1 MYRFASEYLEK
12 WKSSKYRKPLVIRG
26 ARQVGKTY
34 LVRSFAGEH
43 FDRLLEINFEQE
55 PDIALLFSSN
65 KPHKI
70 IELLELQFNIPI
82 SGGKT
87 LIFLDEVQAAPEVLG
102 SLRYF
107 YEEVPEQHIIAAGS
121 LLEFAFEEP
130 SFSMPVDRIEYLYL
144 GPMQFEEFLLASG
157 KDKLVSFLGNFNY
170 QDSILKPVHLQLIEL
185 MRTFFVT
192 GGMPEPVSTYLE
204 SRSWRE
210 CESVKHALFRTF
222 QDDFNKY
229 GRRIKNR
236 RLQLLFKKIP
246 LVVGNKFK
254 YVNIDRHERAGD
266 LAKAL
271 NLLCLA
277 HLVYRVQHSSCT
289 GIPVGATADAK
300 KFKTI
305 FLDVGIM
312 STVCGLNLLDY
323 EKVEDVMLVNSGSIC
338 EQYIGQHLL
347 FSQQFFKEPELHYW
361 IREKKGSSAEVDY
374 VIAEGARIVPVEV
387 KAGKSGSLKSL
398 QVFVNEKRPD
408 MCVRFNS
415 EPPSF
420 FKGLTALPDGQ
431 KTPFQLLSLPL
442 YMAGQTRRLIAQ
454 VASDDRYLG

>member
-1 MYRFASEYLEK
+1 MYRFASEYLKK
-12 WKSSKYRKPLVIRG
+12 WKSIKRRKPLVIRG

-70 IELLELQFNIPI
+70 IQLLELQFNIPI
-82 SGGKT
+82 SDGKT
-87 LIFLDEVQAAPEVLG
+87 LIFLDEVQAAPEVLS

-107 YEEVPEQHIIAAGS
+107 YEEIPEQYIIAAGS
-121 LLEFAFEEP
+121 LLEFAFEET
-130 SFSMPVDRIEYLYL
+130 SFSMPVGRIEYLYL

-157 KDKLVSFLGNFNY
+157 KDNLVSFLSNFNY
-170 QDSILKPVHLQLIEL
+170 QDNIPNPVHLQLVEL
-185 MRTFFVT
+185 MRAFFVT
-192 GGMPEPVSTYLE
+192 GGMPDPVSTYLE
-204 SRSWRE
+204 TRSWQE
-210 CESVKHALFRTF
+210 CESVKHSLFTTF

-229 GRRIKNR
+229 GRRVRNQ

-277 HLVYRVQHSSCT
+277 HLAYRVQHSSCT
-289 GIPVGATADAK
+289 GIPLGATADAK
-300 KFKTI
+300 KFKII

-312 STVCGLNLLDY
+312 STACGLNLLDY

-361 IREKKGSSAEVDY
+361 VREKKGSSAEVDY
-374 VIAEGARIVPVEV
+374 VIAEGPRIVPVEV
-387 KAGKSGSLKSL
+387 KAGKSGTLKSL
-398 QVFVNEKRPD
+398 QIFIEEKHPGI
-408 MCVRFNS
+408 CVRFNS
-415 EPPSF
+415 EHPSF
-420 FKGLTALPDGQ
+420 FKGLTTLPDRQ
-431 KTPFQLLSLPL
+431 NTVFRLLSLPL
-442 YMAGQTRRLIAQ
+442 YMVGQTRRLIAL
-454 VASDDRYLG
+454 AANDT

>member
-1 MYRFASEYLEK
+1 MYRFASEYLKK
-12 WKSSKYRKPLVIRG
+12 WKSSKRRKPLVIRG

-130 SFSMPVDRIEYLYL
+130 SFPMPVGRIEYLYL

>member
-1 MYRFASEYLEK
+1 MYRFASEYLKK
-12 WKSSKYRKPLVIRG
+12 WKSSKRRKPLVIRG

-34 LVRSFAGEH
+34 LVRSFAGEY

-82 SGGKT
+82 SNGGI
-87 LIFLDEVQAAPEVLG
+87 LIFLDEVQAAPEVLR

-107 YEEVPEQHIIAAGS
+107 YEEAPEQYIITAGS

-130 SFSMPVDRIEYLYL
+130 SFSMPVGRIEYLYL

-157 KDKLVSFLGNFNY
+157 KDNIVSFLSNFNY
-170 QDSILKPVHLQLIEL
+170 QDTIPKPIHLQLIDL

-204 SRSWRE
+204 SHSWQE
-210 CESVKHALFRTF
+210 CESVKYALFKTF

-229 GRRIKNR
+229 GRQVKNQ
-236 RLQLLFKKIP
+236 RLQFLFKKIP

-289 GIPVGATADAK
+289 GIPLSATADAR

-312 STVCGLNLLDY
+312 STACGLNLLDY
-323 EKVEDVMLVNSGSIC
+323 EKVEDVMLINSGSIC

-361 IREKKGSSAEVDY
+361 VREKKGSSAEVDY
-374 VIAEGARIVPVEV
+374 VIAEGPRIVPVEV

-398 QVFVNEKRPD
+398 QIFINEKCPD
-408 MCVRFNS
+408 ICVRFNS

-420 FKGLTALPDGQ
+420 FKGLTTLPDQ
-431 KTPFQLLSLPL
+431 QNTPFRLLSLPL

-454 VASDDRYLG
+454 AANKI

>member
-1 MYRFASEYLEK
+1 MYRFASEYLKK
-12 WKSSKYRKPLVIRG
+12 WKSSKRRKPLVIRG

-34 LVRSFAGEH
+34 LVRSFAGEY

-70 IELLELQFNIPI
+70 IQLLELQFNIPI
-82 SGGKT
+82 SDGKT
-87 LIFLDEVQAAPEVLG
+87 LIFLDEIQAAAEVLG

-107 YEEVPEQHIIAAGS
+107 YEEIPEQYIIAAGS

-130 SFSMPVDRIEYLYL
+130 SFSMPVGRIEYLYL

-157 KDKLVSFLGNFNY
+157 KDNLVSFFTDFNY
-170 QDSILKPVHLQLIEL
+170 QDNIPNPLHFQLIEL

-192 GGMPEPVSTYLE
+192 GGMPEPVLTYLE
-204 SRSWRE
+204 SGSWKE

-229 GRRIKNR
+229 GRRVKNQ

-277 HLVYRVQHSSCT
+277 HLVYKVHHSSCT
-289 GIPVGATADAK
+289 GIPIGATADPR
-300 KFKTI
+300 KFKPI

-312 STVCGLNLLDY
+312 STACGLNLLDY
-323 EKVEDVMLVNSGSIC
+323 EKVEDVMLINAGSIC

-361 IREKKGSSAEVDY
+361 VREKKGSSAEVDY
-374 VIAEGARIVPVEV
+374 VIAEGPCIVPIEV
-387 KAGKSGSLKSL
+387 KAGKSGTLKSL
-398 QVFVNEKRPD
+398 QIFIQEKRPS

-415 EPPSF
+415 KPPSF
-420 FKGLTALPDGQ
+420 FKGLTTLPDRQ
-431 KTPFQLLSLPL
+431 NTAFRLLSIPL
-442 YMAGQTRRLIAQ
+442 YMAGQARRLIAQ
-454 VASDDRYLG
+454 AANDT

>member
-1 MYRFASEYLEK
+1 MYRFASEYLKK
-12 WKSSKYRKPLVIRG
+12 WELSKRRKPLVIRG

-34 LVRSFAGEH
+34 LVRAFAGEH

-70 IELLELQFNIPI
+70 IQLLELQFNIPI

-107 YEEVPEQHIIAAGS
+107 YEEIPEQYIIAAGS

-130 SFSMPVDRIEYLYL
+130 SFSMPVGRIEYLYL

-157 KDKLVSFLGNFNY
+157 KDNLVSFLTNFNY
-170 QDSILKPVHLQLIEL
+170 QDSIPTPVHLQLIEL
-185 MRTFFVT
+185 MQTFFVT

-204 SRSWRE
+204 SRSWQE
-210 CESVKHALFRTF
+210 CESVKHALFTTF

-229 GRRIKNR
+229 GRRVKNQ

-246 LVVGNKFK
+246 LVVGVKFK
-254 YVNIDRHERAGD
+254 YVNIDCNERAGD

-277 HLVYRVQHSSCT
+277 HLAYRVHHSSCI
-289 GIPVGATADAK
+289 GIPIGATADAK
-300 KFKTI
+300 KFKII

-312 STVCGLNLLDY
+312 STACGLNLLDY
-323 EKVEDVMLVNSGSIC
+323 EKVEDVMLINSGSIC

-347 FSQQFFKEPELHYW
+347 FSQQFFKEPELYYW
-361 IREKKGSSAEVDY
+361 VREKKGSSAEVDY
-374 VIAEGARIVPVEV
+374 VIAEGSRIVPIEV
-387 KAGKSGSLKSL
+387 KSGKSGTLKSL
-398 QVFVNEKRPD
+398 QIFITEKRPG

-415 EPPSF
+415 EHPSF
-420 FKGLTALPDGQ
+420 FKGLTTLPDRQ
-431 KTPFQLLSLPL
+431 NTPFRLLSLPL
-442 YMAGQTRRLIAQ
+442 YMVGQTRRLIAQ
-454 VASDDRYLG
+454 AANGA

>member
-1 MYRFASEYLEK
+1 MYRFASEYLKK
-12 WKSSKYRKPLVIRG
+12 WKSSKRRKPLVIRG

-34 LVRSFAGEH
+34 LVRSFAGEY

-70 IELLELQFNIPI
+70 IELLELQFNVPI
-82 SGGKT
+82 SNGKT

-107 YEEVPEQHIIAAGS
+107 YEEAPEQYIIAAGS

-130 SFSMPVDRIEYLYL
+130 SFSMPVGRIEYLYL
-144 GPMQFEEFLLASG
+144 GPMQFEEFLIASG
-157 KDKLVSFLGNFNY
+157 KDNLASFLSNFNY
-170 QDSILKPVHLQLIEL
+170 QDSIPKPIHLQLIEL

-204 SRSWRE
+204 SHSWQE
-210 CESVKHALFRTF
+210 CESVKYALFRTF

-229 GRRIKNR
+229 DRRVKNQ

-246 LVVGNKFK
+246 LIVGNKFK

-289 GIPVGATADAK
+289 GIPIGATADAR

-312 STVCGLNLLDY
+312 STACGLNLLDY
-323 EKVEDVMLVNSGSIC
+323 EKVEDVMLINSGSIC

-361 IREKKGSSAEVDY
+361 VREKKGSSAEVDY
-374 VIAEGARIVPVEV
+374 VIAEGPRIVPVEV
-387 KAGKSGSLKSL
+387 KAGKSGTLKSL
-398 QVFVNEKRPD
+398 QIFINEKSPD
-408 MCVRFNS
+408 ICIRFNS

-420 FKGLTALPDGQ
+420 FKGITILPDRQ
-431 KTPFQLLSLPL
+431 KTPFRLLSLPL
-442 YMAGQTRRLIAQ
+442 YMAGQTRRLIDQA
-454 VASDDRYLG
+454 ANKI